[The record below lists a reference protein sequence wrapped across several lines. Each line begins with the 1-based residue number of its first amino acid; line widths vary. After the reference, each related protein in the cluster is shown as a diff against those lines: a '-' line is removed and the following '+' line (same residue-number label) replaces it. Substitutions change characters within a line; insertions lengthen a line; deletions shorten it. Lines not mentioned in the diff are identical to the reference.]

1 MSRRGAI
8 LCRVPLRLAPAK
20 SLQRRRERRE
30 RLFGRCFKLACKMST
45 LAHERVQVAV
55 RIRPLLPNEG
65 RPELSISTRGSQ
77 GILVRRDPLDAARR
91 VLCSPKQDG
100 KTEVLN
106 FDHAWSGEVTQD
118 TVFDRVK
125 PLIDGAFEGYNS
137 TIFAYGPSGS
147 GKTHTMMGAPHAPG
161 IVPRAVHR
169 VIDLARAQPDH
180 MFVFVLSVLELY
192 QDQFFDLLDDDQH
205 SNATPAK
212 RRRDHLGPKI
222 AKIEVVRNGKSS
234 QLRGNFT
241 RLQVNCP
248 DAAITAIEAAFERRA
263 TSGTRLNDRSSRSH
277 AVVMLQVQQASVDST
292 STILEPVPNKPE
304 MSPAVDA
311 EAPACCSKQGI
322 TTVGTLYM
330 VDLAGSERIK
340 LSGVSG
346 EELEEAKHINKS
358 LSALGNVLNALTD
371 KKAGLVPY
379 RDSKLTLM
387 LQDALGG
394 NSKTMMITCINP
406 KQDSLSH
413 SMVALQYATRA
424 KAVTNLTSVNL
435 DEDKSSQIEL
445 LKRQLAD
452 LQRRLADRKLE
463 YDAVSSHDA
472 AAMAEKAAQVRT
484 LRAERKCTCFLHG
497 M

>member
-1 MSRRGAI
+1 
-8 LCRVPLRLAPAK
+8 
-20 SLQRRRERRE
+20 
-30 RLFGRCFKLACKMST
+30 
-45 LAHERVQVAV
+45 
-55 RIRPLLPNEG
+55 
-65 RPELSISTRGSQ
+65 
-77 GILVRRDPLDAARR
+77 
-91 VLCSPKQDG
+91 
-100 KTEVLN
+100 
-106 FDHAWSGEVTQD
+106 
-118 TVFDRVK
+118 
-125 PLIDGAFEGYNS
+125 
-137 TIFAYGPSGS
+137 
-147 GKTHTMMGAPHAPG
+147 
-161 IVPRAVHR
+161 
-169 VIDLARAQPDH
+169 
-180 MFVFVLSVLELY
+180 
-192 QDQFFDLLDDDQH
+192 
-205 SNATPAK
+205 
-212 RRRDHLGPKI
+212 
-222 AKIEVVRNGKSS
+222 
-234 QLRGNFT
+234 
-241 RLQVNCP
+241 
-248 DAAITAIEAAFERRA
+248 
-263 TSGTRLNDRSSRSH
+263 
-277 AVVMLQVQQASVDST
+277 
-292 STILEPVPNKPE
+292 
-304 MSPAVDA
+304 
-311 EAPACCSKQGI
+311 
-322 TTVGTLYM
+322 M

-371 KKAGLVPY
+371 RKAGLVPY

-472 AAMAEKAAQVRT
+472 AEMAEKAAQVRT

>member
-1 MSRRGAI
+1 MSRCGAI
-8 LCRVPLRLAPAK
+8 LLEECLSA
-20 SLQRRRERRE
+20 SLPQRASEEE

-65 RPELSISTRGSQ
+65 RQELCISTRGSQ

-212 RRRDHLGPKI
+212 RRRDHLGLKI

-248 DAAITAIEAAFERRA
+248 DAAVTAIEAAFERRA

-311 EAPACCSKQGI
+311 EAPACCSQGV

-371 KKAGLVPY
+371 RKAGLVPY

-472 AAMAEKAAQVRT
+472 AEMAEKAAQVRT
-484 LRAERKCTCFLHG
+484 LRAERKCTYFLHG